1 MLRSGQA
8 IAVMSSKGGV
18 GKTTLSLGLAETLAC
33 AGVPSILL
41 VDADPQGSVTG
52 MMDLEND
59 APSRDRATLAGL
71 LEAALEPQNAAMLEK
86 RVAALAG
93 SGGSDVDDAERVD
106 ILPVG
111 SGLIA
116 LERRL
121 TRENRE
127 AELGRAVGILL
138 DAARETYDVIIVDC
152 APGLYLTTE
161 SWLRLCDFQVA
172 PIKADKISLTALDL
186 VFDFRRNGHH
196 ERLSKWLGIVVN
208 GYQDNEHERTLLQK
222 IRLFHDLQMFE
233 SIVPAT
239 LALQRVSIKHGDK
252 RSYHAKYPG
261 ASGAALRQL
270 GSELLQRISLKA
282 DEP

>member
-1 MLRSGQA
+1 MPRFGQA

-41 VDADPQGSVTG
+41 VDADPQGSLTG
-52 MMDLEND
+52 MMDRENE
-59 APSRDRATLAGL
+59 APTQDRATLFSL
-71 LEAALEPQNAAMLEK
+71 LEAALEQPNADMLDK
-86 RVAALAG
+86 RVAALVR
-93 SGGSDVDDAERVD
+93 SGGSDVDDAEGVD

-127 AELGRAVGILL
+127 AELAQALGMFLE
-138 DAARETYDVIIVDC
+138 AARKIYDFIIVDC

-186 VFDFRRNGHH
+186 VFDFRRDGRH
-196 ERLSKWLGIVVN
+196 ERMSRWLGIVVS
-208 GYQDNEHERTLLQK
+208 GYQDNEDERKLLQK
-222 IRLFHDLQMFE
+222 IRSFNDLRMFE
-233 SIVPAT
+233 TIVPAT

-261 ASGAALRQL
+261 ASGTALRQL
-270 GSELLQRISLKA
+270 ASELLKRVA
-282 DEP
+282 